1 MEKND
6 KQSNK
11 AKLHTVIAVCV
22 LVIIVPI
29 VFHKVSALISGQM
42 MAKMMSMPAKVETS
56 VVEEKDIYETA
67 DYVGRIQAPKEV
79 KIVSRVSGWLQKKFY
94 NDGDYVKKGQ
104 LLFQIEPDEY
114 AIAVK
119 NAEAALRRVQASY
132 ENSLVELNRAKELV
146 KGDYVSRSYYDQAFA
161 KYSSDKAS
169 VDAARAD
176 LAKKRLDLSYTKIY
190 APFDGKIGELNITE
204 GNYVTAQTGELAT
217 LVTIDPVFA
226 TFTAKNEELNKY
238 KNEGHKNI
246 FDNVNVSLKLSD
258 GSEYNEAGKLDFM
271 DNQIDKDLGTLTMRA
286 TFANKNHTLIPN
298 DFVRVIITSKF
309 LTKVVIV
316 PQDAVLESLNGKYV
330 WALGEDNVVKQQ
342 DIEVSGSYGR
352 NWIVKSG
359 LKVGDVVVSSNIQSV
374 RQGSKVQV
382 IELTPEQKA
391 EKAVARE
398 EAEHSNMTD
407 RPNQKKKI
415 TNEEKSE

>member
-6 KQSNK
+6 KKPNK
-11 AKLHTVIAVCV
+11 TKLYIIIAVCV
-22 LVIIVPI
+22 LFIVVPI
-29 VFHKVSALISGQM
+29 VYHKVAAYISGQM
-42 MAKMMSMPAKVETS
+42 MSKMMSMPAKVETS
-56 VVEEKDIYETA
+56 IVEEKDIYETS

-79 KIVSRVSGWLQKKFY
+79 KIVSRVSGWLQKKY
-94 NDGDYVKKGQ
+94 YKDGDYVKKGQ

-119 NAEAALRRVQASY
+119 NAEAALRRSEATY
-132 ENSLVELNRAKELV
+132 NNALVELNRAKELV
-146 KGDYVSRSYYDQAFA
+146 KGDYVSRSYYDEAYA
-161 KYSSDKAS
+161 TYASEKAS
-169 VDAARAD
+169 VDAAKAD
-176 LAKKRLDLSYTKIY
+176 LAKKKLDLGYTKVY

-217 LVTIDPVFA
+217 LVTVDPVYA

-238 KNEGHKNI
+238 KKEGHKNI
-246 FDNVNVSLKLSD
+246 FENVNVSLKLSD

-309 LTKVVIV
+309 LTKVILV

-330 WALGEDNVVKQQ
+330 WVLGEDNIVKQQ
-342 DIEVSGSYGR
+342 DIEVRGSYGKY
-352 NWIVKSG
+352 WIVKSG
-359 LKVGDVVVSSNIQSV
+359 LNIGDVVVSSNIQSV

-391 EKAVARE
+391 EKAAARE
-398 EAEHSNMTD
+398 EAEHSTMTLK
-407 RPNQKKKI
+407 PNQKKNI

>member
-6 KQSNK
+6 KKPSK
-11 AKLHTVIAVCV
+11 AKLFIGILV
-22 LVIIVPI
+22 LVIVVPI
-29 VFHKVSALISGQM
+29 VFHKVSAYVSGIM
-42 MAKMMSMPAKVETS
+42 MAKVMSMPAKVETA
-56 VVEEKDIYETA
+56 VIEQKDIYDSA
-67 DYVGRIQAPKEV
+67 DYVGRIQAPQDV
-79 KIVSRVSGWLQKKFY
+79 KIVSRVSGWLQKKY
-94 NDGDYVKKGQ
+94 YKDGDFVRKGQ

-119 NAEAALRRVQASY
+119 NAEATLRGVQASY
-132 ENSLVELNRAKELV
+132 DNSLVELKRAKELV

-161 KYSSDKAS
+161 KYSADKAS

-217 LVTIDPVFA
+217 LVTIDPVYA
-226 TFTAKNEELNKY
+226 TFTAKKEDLDRFKQ
-238 KNEGHKNI
+238 EGHQNI

-258 GSEYNEAGKLDFM
+258 GTEYKEAGKLDFM
-271 DNQIDKDLGTLTMRA
+271 NNQIDIDLGTLTMRA
-286 TFANKNHTLIPN
+286 TFTNKNHTLIPN
-298 DFVRVIITSKF
+298 DFVRVILTSKF
-309 LTKVVIV
+309 LTKVTLV

-342 DIEVSGSYGR
+342 DIEVSGAYGR
-352 NWIVKSG
+352 NWIVKTG
-359 LKVGDVVVSSNIQSV
+359 LKAGDVVVSSNIQSM
-374 RQGSKVQV
+374 RQGAKVQV

-391 EKAVARE
+391 EKAAARE

-407 RPNQKKKI
+407 KPNQKNKV